1 MKAKQKGFIGDICDS
16 ESWQLHYSVACWKH
30 LSNSV
35 THGCM
40 RNIKELGEKKK
51 IPAVASF
58 FTILSSLSANW
69 TFGFLRLE

>member
-1 MKAKQKGFIGDICDS
+1 MTLNPDS
-16 ESWQLHYSVACWKH
+16 YITVLPVGSIYPTGI
-30 LSNSV
+30 V

-40 RNIKELGEKKK
+40 RNIKELGEKKQ

-69 TFGFLRLE
+69 TFGFLSLE